1 MPSQPQQRRQAWD
14 GERYTQAELHEH
26 YGFYMGE
33 VHWQSAQDQGTRGT
47 SAERRAS
54 TSSVAPPAE
63 DLWGRRSAEQ
73 PDASSTK
80 LAHRVSTVHSATQA
94 KHAEYMTFL
103 QLLLNDFYDIWRS
116 LGEPKAK
123 RASWSSQW
131 NNMTRILEAI
141 VRAVAAHN
149 CYHEL
154 DSSLRSVVQPA
165 SVEHISGTSAL
176 LLRKVRE
183 TRRREAELVI
193 LLDRLALVAVHKAC
207 WAEVQRFF
215 ESASGDDAAFRYE
228 CAAESAR
235 EVHESN
241 LHLKNVAD
249 EAKRLLDD

>member
-1 MPSQPQQRRQAWD
+1 
-14 GERYTQAELHEH
+14 
-26 YGFYMGE
+26 
-33 VHWQSAQDQGTRGT
+33 
-47 SAERRAS
+47 
-54 TSSVAPPAE
+54 
-63 DLWGRRSAEQ
+63 
-73 PDASSTK
+73 
-80 LAHRVSTVHSATQA
+80 
-94 KHAEYMTFL
+94 
-103 QLLLNDFYDIWRS
+103 
-116 LGEPKAK
+116 
-123 RASWSSQW
+123 
-131 NNMTRILEAI
+131 MTRILEALA
-141 VRAVAAHN
+141 RSVAAHN

-183 TRRREAELVI
+183 TRRREAELLI

-228 CAAESAR
+228 FAAESAR

-241 LHLKNVAD
+241 LHLNNVAD